1 MTTRPQLSDEYDTYG
16 VLPDPPKEPDMQ
28 QRPHIADIDTI
39 LRQHFARRP
48 DVLVG
53 GEGYLCYD
61 TRDRDNWLVPDC
73 VVAFGVDPEAILRRN
88 GYVISDVGKPPDLVL
103 EVASKTT
110 AVTDDTRKRDGY
122 ARHQVSEY
130 WRFDATGGERYA
142 AALAGDRLV
151 NEVYQP
157 IELHYEPSGLI
168 WGHSPV
174 LGLDLCWDN
183 GRLRFYNPVAGGY
196 IHNLA
201 EAEARGDAAEARA
214 ETEQLARQDAE
225 ARAETE
231 PLARQ
236 AAEAEVQR
244 LREHLRRQSE

>member
-1 MTTRPQLSDEYDTYG
+1 MSDEYTTSG

-73 VVAFGVDPEAILRRN
+73 VVAFGVDPEAILGRN
-88 GYVISDVGKPPDLVL
+88 GYVISQVGKPPDLVL

-110 AVTDDTRKRDGY
+110 AITDDTRKREGY
-122 ARHQVSEY
+122 ARHGVSEY

-142 AALAGDRLV
+142 AALAGDLLV
-151 NEVYQP
+151 NGVYQS
-157 IELHYEPSGLI
+157 IELHREPDGLV

-174 LGLDLCWDN
+174 LGLDLCWDD
-183 GRLRFYNPVAGGY
+183 GRLRFYDPVAEEY
-196 IHNLA
+196 LRDLA
-201 EAEARGDAAEARA
+201 ESEARGN
-214 ETEQLARQDAE
+214 
-225 ARAETE
+225 
-231 PLARQ
+231 
-236 AAEAEVQR
+236 AAEAERDAERAARDIAKARAANAEAELQQ
-244 LREHLRRQSE
+244 LREQLRRQSG